1 MTSTSDHPRQRVGMP
16 GPPRFQQGT
25 FTTALQ
31 LGPLA
36 SLPGTWKG
44 AGFHAIWRPDNNQP
58 PRNREHPLPAGHPG
72 SGPAHRHDG
81 DEYAAIRA
89 IEPFWPEETYLQL
102 QYSQLV
108 ILLFNQILWPHVTV
122 ATLTL
127 SAG

>member
-1 MTSTSDHPRQRVGMP
+1 MPASQAQDQPTIARRIRHP
-16 GPPRFQQGT
+16 
-25 FTTALQ
+25 
-31 LGPLA
+31 
-36 SLPGTWKG
+36 
-44 AGFHAIWRPDNNQP
+44 
-58 PRNREHPLPAGHPG
+58 GHPG
-72 SGPAHRHDG
+72 RGPAHRHDG

-89 IEPFWPEETYLQL
+89 IEPFWPEEAYLLL